1 MGHCGAHL
9 GPTGNVSSNQGPGP
23 YQTAMSGQ
31 RGQREAL
38 VSESG
43 VCHAGALELFGG
55 LSLLDG
61 PRQHEQAEPHTDGGN
76 FGGNTKNGVSIS
88 LFLTILYGKN
98 SVASLPP
105 SLNPNS
111 SYIVPL
117 VIENGGFVLLSRP
130 LGSGPVH

>member
-98 SVASLPP
+98 SVASLHHP
-105 SLNPNS
+105 SIPTHP
-111 SYIVPL
+111 I
-117 VIENGGFVLLSRP
+117 
-130 LGSGPVH
+130 